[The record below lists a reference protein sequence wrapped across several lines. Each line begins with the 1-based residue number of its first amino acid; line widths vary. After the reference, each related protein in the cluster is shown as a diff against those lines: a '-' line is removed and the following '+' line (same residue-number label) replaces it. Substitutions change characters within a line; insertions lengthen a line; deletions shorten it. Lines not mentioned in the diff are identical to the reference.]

1 MRKIINIKYLRIV
14 CLLLGVSVVLSGCVN
29 PLYKLF
35 KKEEVTDASDTAISE
50 VSSETEAIEAD
61 EFLQQESET
70 PFQSEMSPDEY
81 DSTGGGN
88 PDVYNEI
95 EITISENKYFYDNH
109 EISYNE
115 FCDTMSQFDSN
126 TTVKI
131 YDELASDSA
140 FQKIISYL
148 DEVGIPYIIM

>member
-1 MRKIINIKYLRIV
+1 MMKNINMKYLGIV
-14 CLLLGVSVVLSGCVN
+14 CLLLGVSVALSGCVN
-29 PLYKLF
+29 PLDKLF

-88 PDVYNEI
+88 PDVYDEI

-115 FCDTMSQFDSN
+115 FCDIMSQFDSN

>member
-1 MRKIINIKYLRIV
+1 MMKNINMKYLGIV
-14 CLLLGVSVVLSGCVN
+14 CLLLGVSGVLSGCVN
-29 PLYKLF
+29 PLDKLF
-35 KKEEVTDASDTAISE
+35 KKEEVTDVSDTAISE
-50 VSSETEAIEAD
+50 VSSETEAVVAD
-61 EFLQQESET
+61 EFLQQ
-70 PFQSEMSPDEY
+70 D
-81 DSTGGGN
+81 
-88 PDVYNEI
+88 PDVYDER